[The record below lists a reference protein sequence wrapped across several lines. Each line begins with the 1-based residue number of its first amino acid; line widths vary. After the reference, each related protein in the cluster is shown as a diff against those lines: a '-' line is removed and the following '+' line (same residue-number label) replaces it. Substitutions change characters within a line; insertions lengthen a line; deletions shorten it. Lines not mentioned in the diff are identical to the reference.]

1 MRLNTRPHATAL
13 LLCLLALAPLL
24 PASLRAQDL
33 PPLDASY
40 IDSDAAAQ
48 RIVAI
53 DANDSGQRSVLENTV
68 RREPRNVIV
77 RIQYAQLLLDRGMRA
92 RVPRELAS
100 AVRFAGEGSDLLRSV
115 HFNAGWM
122 HYRMGEFDVARSHW
136 LQAFQLHG
144 GHPDWVPVAFALALW
159 GQGDRDTAL
168 AFFKRAATAQPEQWG
183 SAQAIE
189 TSAAALGANERFALL
204 SMLQANAEQ
213 P

>member
-13 LLCLLALAPLL
+13 LLCLLALMSLL
-24 PASLRAQDL
+24 AGPVCAQEL

-48 RIVAI
+48 RVAAI
-53 DANDSGQRSVLENTV
+53 DANDSDQRSALENTV
-68 RREPRNVIV
+68 RREPRNVIA
-77 RIQYAQLLLDRGMRA
+77 RIQYAQLQLDRSMRA

-100 AVRFAGEGSDLLRSV
+100 ALRFAGEDSNLLRSV

-122 HYRMGEFDVARSHW
+122 HYRMGEFDAARSHW
-136 LQAFQLHG
+136 LQAFQQHG

-168 AFFKRAATAQPEQWG
+168 AYFRLAATARPEQWG
-183 SAQAIE
+183 SAQAVE

-204 SMLQANAEQ
+204 SMHQASE
-213 P
+213 